1 MEGKTAKDR
10 FYRNLSKDTGLKKFQ
25 VRVEET
31 DLLVL
36 AEKNLKIEIEEEVRR
51 QRSIIKD
58 YIKGHPE
65 FYTSFTPILCDSDE
79 EIIKCMCESSYMTE
93 TGPMASV
100 AGAIAESV
108 GKKMLSLTDQIL
120 IENGGDIFVKIDNKF
135 IVGVYAGNS
144 PLSFKIG
151 LVFHGNPQPLGIASS
166 SGTVGHS
173 FSYGKAD
180 TVTVIS
186 ASAALSD
193 GAATYFGNLIT
204 GDCIEKN
211 KIADDLK
218 KFPFIDG
225 ILIIKGKE
233 MFLWG
238 KIELKMF
245 F

>member
-1 MEGKTAKDR
+1 
-10 FYRNLSKDTGLKKFQ
+10 
-25 VRVEET
+25 
-31 DLLVL
+31 
-36 AEKNLKIEIEEEVRR
+36 
-51 QRSIIKD
+51 
-58 YIKGHPE
+58 
-65 FYTSFTPILCDSDE
+65 
-79 EIIKCMCESSYMTE
+79 MTE

-135 IVGVYAGNS
+135 TVGVYAGNS

-211 KIADDLK
+211 KIADELK

-245 F
+245 S